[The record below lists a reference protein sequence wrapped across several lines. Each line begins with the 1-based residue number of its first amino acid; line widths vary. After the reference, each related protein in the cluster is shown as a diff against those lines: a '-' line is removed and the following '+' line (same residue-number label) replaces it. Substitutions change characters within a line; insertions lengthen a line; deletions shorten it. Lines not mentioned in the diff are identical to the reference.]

1 MGQQWTTA
9 GAGALDAVELGI
21 AQALLE
27 KVAIN
32 PTIET
37 PELTQDCGNRLLEG
51 KNKLV
56 RTKTQEKGAVTPQET
71 DPDLPVSVREPSIEA
86 AALSVLA
93 CCRVGGTGC
102 GSVCSA
108 GDLWK

>member
-56 RTKTQEKGAVTPQET
+56 RTKTQEKGAVTPKET
-71 DPDLPVSVREPSIEA
+71 YLDLPVSIQESPAEVWVS
-86 AALSVLA
+86 
-93 CCRVGGTGC
+93 GGQLQGW
-102 GSVCSA
+102 GN
-108 GDLWK
+108 